1 MNKRILLLD
10 GSGTQALP
18 IAKALSECGYIL
30 YSLCAEKYSYGYYTR
45 YVKYKQLIPAISE
58 EALKNYI
65 IEYTIRHSIDVLIPL
80 SDRTAKIL
88 SLYKE
93 ELTQFCHF
101 VSPNYNAFIN
111 GFDKNRL
118 MGICKKLGVAHPI
131 SIDLENYDVHD
142 LDRMVFPA
150 IIKPNITTGARGM
163 MIVNN
168 KDEFL
173 RFYPNIRKLYGSC
186 HLQRY
191 FPKDSR
197 QIEAQFYISKQG
209 ELIDSSLLCKYRY
222 YPVKA
227 GSSSC
232 SVSLERRDD
241 IIEQCYKVLTYIG
254 WRGFAS
260 FDMIEDPIDLSV
272 NITEINPRFPA
283 NIAVVQA
290 AGANYGK
297 LLLDDIYGYPS
308 SFKSYRSNQI
318 LRHLGLDILWFLSS
332 EDRWKIYPCWFKF
345 WGKDTRYQDL
355 SFTDPLPFLFGTYGN
370 LLKQL
375 NPSFRRQKEAIR

>member
-18 IAKALSECGYIL
+18 IAKALHECGYIL
-30 YSLCAEKYSYGYYTR
+30 YSLCAEKYSYGYYTK
-45 YVKYKQLIPAISE
+45 YVKYKELIPSMSE
-58 EALKNYI
+58 EALKKYI
-65 IEYTIRHSIDVLIPL
+65 VEYTSYHSIDVLIPL

-93 ELTQFCHF
+93 ELSQLCQF
-101 VSPNYNAFIN
+101 VSPDYDAFMN
-111 GFDKNRL
+111 GFDKNKL
-118 MGICKKLGVAHPI
+118 MGICKRLGIAHPI
-131 SIDLENYDVHD
+131 TIDLENYDTQD
-142 LDRMVFPA
+142 LQEMVFPA

-163 MIVNN
+163 KIVND

-173 RFYPNIRKLYGSC
+173 RFYPGIRKFYGSC

-191 FPKDSR
+191 FSKESR
-197 QIEAQFYISKQG
+197 QIEAQFYINKQG
-209 ELIDSSLLCKYRY
+209 KLVDSSLLCKYRY

-260 FDMIEDPIDLSV
+260 FDMIEDPVDLSV

-283 NIAVVQA
+283 NIGVVQA
-290 AGANYGK
+290 AGINYGK
-297 LLLDDIYGYPS
+297 LLIDDIYDYPS
-308 SFKSYRSNQI
+308 SFKPYSSSQV
-318 LRHLGLDILWFLSS
+318 LRHLGLDVLWFLSS
-332 EDRWKIYPCWFKF
+332 ENRWETSPCWFVF
-345 WGKDTRYQDL
+345 LGKNTYYQDFSL
-355 SFTDPLPFLFGTYGN
+355 TDPLSFLFGTYGN

-375 NPSFRRQKEAIR
+375 SPFFKKQKGI